1 MSIDQYEDK
10 ATNREPLNREP
21 LNREPN
27 NLRSY
32 KSSSYI
38 ILDLMKKSLRDL
50 GYF

>member
-1 MSIDQYEDK
+1 MNIDQYEDK

-21 LNREPN
+21 N
-27 NLRSY
+27 NLCNY

-38 ILDLMKKSLRDL
+38 ILDLMEKPLRDL